1 MQPVSLMLNCPL
13 DSDLGPRRACV
24 IEAAQQVSAIFEPG
38 PQEIENDWWP
48 PGGKTVYCIN
58 KHDLGPSL
66 LQQLQYPSH
75 MVNVFGH

>member
-1 MQPVSLMLNCPL
+1 M
-13 DSDLGPRRACV
+13 
-24 IEAAQQVSAIFEPG
+24 IEASQQVPAIFEPG

-66 LQQLQYPSH
+66 LELVFYRLCIYISLIKMQYNFELGQLG
-75 MVNVFGH
+75 NA